1 MHVLMTLAAQHTC
14 ALCTNQKDS
23 CHEQTVRSDE
33 YALVSANAP
42 LCAGVSNCLLDTV
55 LKCTDAVTPLLFT
68 NKHMRT
74 NISVDKACVQE
85 DLT

>member
-1 MHVLMTLAAQHTC
+1 MMLNT
-14 ALCTNQKDS
+14 KDS
-23 CHEQTVRSDE
+23 CHEQIVRSDE

-42 LCAGVSNCLLDTV
+42 LCAGVSSCLLDTT
-55 LKCTDAVTPLLFT
+55 LKSTDAVTPLLFT

-74 NISVDKACVQE
+74 NVLVEKACVQK